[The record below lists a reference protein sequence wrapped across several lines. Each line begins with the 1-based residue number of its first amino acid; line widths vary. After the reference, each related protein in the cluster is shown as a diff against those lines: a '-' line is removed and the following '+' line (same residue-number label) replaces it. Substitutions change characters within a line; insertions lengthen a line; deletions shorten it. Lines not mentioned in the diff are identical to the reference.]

1 MEAFPY
7 VELSTVT
14 PKGQDSASSA
24 ASAASGIFSNSMAAS
39 QPWRCITHVSVAHI
53 VNLLSSLGTSITPG
67 PPFTLAISN
76 PDPPPLEESINAPG

>member
-7 VELSTVT
+7 VDLSTII

-24 ASAASGIFSNSMAAS
+24 AFAASGIFSNSMAAS
-39 QPWRCITHVSVAHI
+39 QPGGYITHTSVSHI
-53 VNLLSSLGTSITPG
+53 LNLLSSLGTSITPG

-76 PDPPPLEESINAPG
+76 PDPPPLEESINALG